1 MPMKRCALALVLVF
15 SLVLGGCTAG
25 TPLGGGEPVVLRYF
39 YEGSTPEL
47 EAVLDA
53 FESEYPNVT
62 VELIAA
68 VEGGAATIGTEIQNG
83 QIDLIRGGQEYLA
96 LAERNLLLPLDDM
109 QLDEWAE
116 IRDDYIP
123 GLWEALAVAGEQYGI
138 PAGVDTLVTFVNQD
152 ALLALGEAL
161 PGPNDI
167 WDNYAFLDLATRL
180 NYPEGL
186 PGDPSHP
193 LYGFCSNHQE
203 LDPFV
208 FVYANGGAIVDD
220 MTNPQRPTLD
230 DPRTVEALEWYVDLF
245 ERYAVAPGPEFMGGN
260 YGPAGLRIA
269 QVSGYCGLWFGLLS
283 ERGYTGETAWP
294 FQWEMLPVPGAA
306 ADLGLAL
313 VEGYYFPRGTE
324 HAEYALQLA
333 RYLSDNWRA
342 AGGLLPPRRS
352 LVEDPAY
359 AQAIGEQ
366 IVAQVSQLES
376 MTVISLDMASNLVQV
391 GMAVLEAVDY
401 AITQHAD
408 IAPLLQEA
416 QRRAEQAFGP

>member
-1 MPMKRCALALVLVF
+1 
-15 SLVLGGCTAG
+15 
-25 TPLGGGEPVVLRYF
+25 
-39 YEGSTPEL
+39 
-47 EAVLDA
+47 
-53 FESEYPNVT
+53 
-62 VELIAA
+62 
-68 VEGGAATIGTEIQNG
+68 
-83 QIDLIRGGQEYLA
+83 
-96 LAERNLLLPLDDM
+96 
-109 QLDEWAE
+109 
-116 IRDDYIP
+116 
-123 GLWEALAVAGEQYGI
+123 
-138 PAGVDTLVTFVNQD
+138 
-152 ALLALGEAL
+152 
-161 PGPNDI
+161 
-167 WDNYAFLDLATRL
+167 
-180 NYPEGL
+180 
-186 PGDPSHP
+186 
-193 LYGFCSNHQE
+193 
-203 LDPFV
+203 
-208 FVYANGGAIVDD
+208 
-220 MTNPQRPTLD
+220 
-230 DPRTVEALEWYVDLF
+230 
-245 ERYAVAPGPEFMGGN
+245 MGGK

-313 VEGYYFPRGTE
+313 VEGYYLPRGTE